1 MKKKFRKNQII
12 ITALAVMIAV
22 AGYLS
27 FTNKEV
33 SIIDENGNPITV
45 GQEDKEVQET
55 LKTDGAGVVADEE
68 GKEGAFISD
77 ADLLESE
84 AADTVSLTD
93 SSELADIMDTQE
105 SGDAIASADVV
116 PTGAEG
122 NSDDAE
128 VSAPL
133 NDSIGEAVLTSVE
146 VQTPVHSDVI
156 INAKLNREQTRSK
169 SQELLMQLV
178 NNESLEDAVKE
189 NAVNELIA
197 MTERMEKESV
207 CEQQLLAKGFGE
219 CVVLI
224 GDESVDVT
232 VNRQELSEVEKAQI
246 EDIITR
252 KAECDVSKV
261 VITIA
266 Q

>member
-1 MKKKFRKNQII
+1 MKKKIRKNQII

-33 SIIDENGNPITV
+33 TIIDENGNPV
-45 GQEDKEVQET
+45 AAGQENDLQET
-55 LKTDGAGVVADEE
+55 LATDDPSVQNGMN
-68 GKEGAFISD
+68 SD
-77 ADLLESE
+77 AKG
-84 AADTVSLTD
+84 VLTD
-93 SSELADIMDTQE
+93 AELSENTPSETAVSTDETNTAE
-105 SGDAIASADVV
+105 FSDAGNLASADDETV

-128 VSAPL
+128 VSAPV

-146 VQTPVHSDVI
+146 VRPLADSDVI

-178 NNESLEDAVKE
+178 NNESLEENVKE

-197 MTERMEKESV
+197 MTDRMEKESV

-224 GDESVDVT
+224 SDESVDVT
-232 VNRQELSEVEKAQI
+232 VNRKELSEIEKAQI

-261 VITIA
+261 VITMA